1 MRDSGELRLQVIAC
15 ILLVIGLTAVA
26 FADHFNYRDLANGAV
41 MVLGIGATLLTGK
54 SQNQSTKTGD
64 IKNLDNPEEPK
75 A

>member
-64 IKNLDNPEEPK
+64 IKNLDNTEETK
-75 A
+75 S